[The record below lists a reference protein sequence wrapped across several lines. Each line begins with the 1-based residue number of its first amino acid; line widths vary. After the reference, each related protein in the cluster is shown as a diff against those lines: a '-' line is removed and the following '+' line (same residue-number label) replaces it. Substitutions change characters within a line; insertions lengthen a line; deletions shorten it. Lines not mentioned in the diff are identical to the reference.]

1 MSEETLHTAARR
13 VVRFFRIDETKGG
26 GLISIETIQA
36 VATLDMEVQR
46 ENARIKSAAL
56 SPTPP
61 ADKEG

>member
-46 ENARIKSAAL
+46 ENERVKREATA
-56 SPTPP
+56 
-61 ADKEG
+61 ADKEAAEQ